1 MQKLMILGAG
11 IYQVPL
17 IKKAQAMGL
26 ETIVVSYP
34 GPYPG
39 LDVADRALLLDTTD
53 AAGVLDAARR
63 ERIDGIVT
71 TGTDVAV
78 RTIGVVCD
86 ALGLPGVSEQCALSL
101 TDKATMKAM
110 FKRGGVPTAPFEEVR
125 SLEETRAAAELI
137 GFPVMVK
144 ACDVS
149 GSRGITKVE
158 DAHGIDNAYLAAMG
172 ATHTDHLVVE
182 GFVEGHEIGID
193 GFVLDGKLAL
203 FAPHGKFT
211 YTIGGVTVPA
221 GHSFPLHASQAVL
234 DRAQDAIERAIA
246 ASGLATGAFNSDV
259 MITPEGEVSILEMG
273 ARCGATGIPELITM
287 YTGIDYYEQI
297 IRASLGLPLSLAV
310 QDAPVPCMSK
320 LLFSRRSALVEDVDL
335 ESVKALENRYRAL
348 ITIDVAPGDQVHA
361 AHDGTD
367 RYGSIVMPASSEQ
380 EIDEALEELRGCIKL
395 GAAAPCI
402 P

>member
-1 MQKLMILGAG
+1 MGKLMILGAG

-17 IKKAQAMGL
+17 IEKARSMGL

-39 LDVADRALLLDTTD
+39 LGIADRTLLIDTTD
-53 AAGVLDAARR
+53 AASVLEAARR
-63 ERIDGIVT
+63 EHIDGIVT

-86 ALGLPGVSEQCALSL
+86 ALGLPGVSELCARSL
-101 TDKATMKAM
+101 TDKAAMKAM
-110 FKRGGVPTAPFEEVR
+110 FARGEVPTAPYEEVR
-125 SLEETRAAAELI
+125 TLDEARAAAERI

-158 DAHGIDNAYLAAMG
+158 DARGIEDAFHAAMS

-182 GFVEGHEIGID
+182 GFVEGYEIGID
-193 GFVLDGKLAL
+193 GFVLDGELAL

-211 YTIGGVTVPA
+211 YTTGGVTVPA
-221 GHSFPLHASQAVL
+221 GHSFPLDAPQAVL
-234 DRAQDAIERAIA
+234 DAARDAIGRAIA

-259 MITPEGEVSILEMG
+259 MVTPEGGVSVLEMG

-287 YTGIDYYEQI
+287 HTGIDYYAQI
-297 IRASLGLPLSLAV
+297 IRAGLGMPVELAV
-310 QDAPVPCMSK
+310 CDEPVPCMSK
-320 LLFSRRSALVEDVDL
+320 LLFSRRSGTVAQVDL
-335 ESVKALENRYRAL
+335 EAARELERRYGAQV
-348 ITIDVAPGDQVHA
+348 TIDVKPGDPVHA
-361 AHDGTD
+361 VHDGTD
-367 RYGSIVMPASSEQ
+367 RYGSIVMPARSER
-380 EIDEALEELRGCIKL
+380 EIDEALDELRSCIKL
-395 GAAAPCI
+395 KSE
-402 P
+402 